1 MLPWQNKTVQFVGEG
16 AFSLADLQR
25 SLSVLSIA
33 DTLPTPT
40 LHTIGLPNMPARP
53 PPQPPACHRHPVTVQ
68 GPCYTSISSTASSA
82 HSSLFFQACRPV
94 LHSLP
99 SRQSSTCRAAR
110 SFDRSVC
117 SACVTRLCAAP
128 VRLQRRSPR
137 AARAEGK
144 TAGAR
149 AQFYSPTG
157 QLDLQS
163 VFTGS
168 KAGDPMALLG
178 SSGLVPRVSSCAATP
193 NPCPAANSTGSA

>member
-53 PPQPPACHRHPVTVQ
+53 RPPACHRHPVTVQ

-110 SFDRSVC
+110 PFDRSVC
-117 SACVTRLCAAP
+117 SACVARLCAAP

-137 AARAEGK
+137 AARAEGN

>member
-53 PPQPPACHRHPVTVQ
+53 P
-68 GPCYTSISSTASSA
+68 SISSTASSA
-82 HSSLFFQACRPV
+82 HGSLFFQACRPV

-110 SFDRSVC
+110 PFDRSVC
-117 SACVTRLCAAP
+117 SACVARLCAAP